1 MEIMGGAFPLKQH
14 EKSAR
19 GGCKDGSGLS
29 HVTIIGE
36 TRVDLKKK
44 KSLQFDL
51 V

>member
-14 EKSAR
+14 QKSAR

-29 HVTIIGE
+29 HVTGE
-36 TRVDLKKK
+36 TRVDFKKK
-44 KSLQFDL
+44 KKGLQFDL

>member
-1 MEIMGGAFPLKQH
+1 MEIPLKQH
-14 EKSAR
+14 QKSAR

-29 HVTIIGE
+29 HVTGE

-44 KSLQFDL
+44 KKGLQFDL